1 MVLGPFGFCGIEF
14 RPPTAQLILSS
25 ASMRPELSRS
35 GLGRLGFRG

>member
-25 ASMRPELSRS
+25 ASMRPGAVSQW
-35 GLGRLGFRG
+35 FRAIGV